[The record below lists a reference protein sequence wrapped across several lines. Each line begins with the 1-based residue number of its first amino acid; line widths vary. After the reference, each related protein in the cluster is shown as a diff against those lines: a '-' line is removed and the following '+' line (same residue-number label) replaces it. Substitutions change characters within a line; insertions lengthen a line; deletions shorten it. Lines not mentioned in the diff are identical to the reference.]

1 MHSKTEVFNSYNCTN
16 GESKENGRNTDVEK
30 QMFRQK
36 SLDAL
41 FRARIVE
48 ELQDKEKLKKELLE
62 LEKSLKEFMKKNKLE
77 DDAFM
82 QKLVTDVY
90 VAYTGMESHHRA
102 AFIGSRLTSQGRQ
115 QAYDISNF
123 DGLTNTNDVDM
134 LFNSAPRNL
143 RRASLP
149 TFGSRVPERSLSH
162 KATEPKFERMM
173 APPTMSLRQTSC
185 YTTPTQAEAMRTCSQ
200 QVPFDDEEDAN

>member
-1 MHSKTEVFNSYNCTN
+1 L
-16 GESKENGRNTDVEK
+16 
-30 QMFRQK
+30 
-36 SLDAL
+36 LD
-41 FRARIVE
+41 
-48 ELQDKEKLKKELLE
+48 

-90 VAYTGMESHHRA
+90 VAYTGIESYNRA
-102 AFIGSRLTSQGRQ
+102 AFIGSRLASQGRQ

-123 DGLTNTNDVDM
+123 DGLNANNGGDM
-134 LFNSAPRNL
+134 LFNAAPRNL
-143 RRASLP
+143 RRASQPLP
-149 TFGSRVPERSLSH
+149 GSAARSLDLKGSLS
-162 KATEPKFERMM
+162 KFVTDCSAPQMM

-200 QVPFDDEEDAN
+200 QVPFDDEEDDEEDAN

>member
-1 MHSKTEVFNSYNCTN
+1 MDS
-16 GESKENGRNTDVEK
+16 EK
-30 QMFRQK
+30 
-36 SLDAL
+36 D
-41 FRARIVE
+41 
-48 ELQDKEKLKKELLE
+48 KLKKELLE

-90 VAYTGMESHHRA
+90 VAYTGMESYNRA

-123 DGLTNTNDVDM
+123 DGLTNTNGTDM

-143 RRASLP
+143 RRASQP
-149 TFGSRVPERSLSH
+149 VFGSRVPERFSRS
-162 KATEPKFERMM
+162 KASEPKFERMM
-173 APPTMSLRQTSC
+173 APPTLSLRQTSC
-185 YTTPTQAEAMRTCSQ
+185 YTTPTQADAMRSCSQ
-200 QVPFDDEEDAN
+200 QVPNEDVDTDEEDAN